1 MERLIH
7 LISGLNCFD
16 LIYFIFFFYFA
27 EIVVGLEMEEADG
40 PGFGSPEEELRFWK
54 DQAARNKQR
63 LGPASG
69 FKPLFFFMFDF

>member
-1 MERLIH
+1 
-7 LISGLNCFD
+7 
-16 LIYFIFFFYFA
+16 
-27 EIVVGLEMEEADG
+27 MEEADG

-69 FKPLFFFMFDF
+69 FKPPFFSCLTFKTEV